1 MVSTV
6 WDADGFQ
13 KRSGLCARKESLLVI
28 DAVNSGLVCLE
39 NYCMYGPTALHTS
52 CLPFDKCFWTFWLR
66 HRQCHLRKLSLS
78 RYRVWSVY
86 VVPQVFLCRVSLC
99 YFTYIYIVY
108 VVNNYAH
115 TIPHSHAALF
125 YFCYSLLFST
135 ALAAFPSSSA
145 FCDTHVVLLS
155 AMLCVLDAML
165 FSTFTLVLL
174 AMMSFGC
181 FVRLGCYAIWLYKL
195 IQTII

>member
-13 KRSGLCARKESLLVI
+13 KRSGLRARKGSLLVI

-39 NYCMYGPTALHTS
+39 NYCMYGPTALDTS

-99 YFTYIYIVY
+99 YFTYMYLYCICSKQLCSHRPTLTCCIV
-108 VVNNYAH
+108 
-115 TIPHSHAALF
+115 LF
-125 YFCYSLLFST
+125 LLFITVQYCSCC
-135 ALAAFPSSSA
+135 FP
-145 FCDTHVVLLS
+145 FLLRF
-155 AMLCVLDAML
+155 L
-165 FSTFTLVLL
+165 
-174 AMMSFGC
+174 
-181 FVRLGCYAIWLYKL
+181 
-195 IQTII
+195 